1 VLRSRSSA
9 SSQQPSCE
17 VSLKAVDGKYCIN
30 FYAKRDV
37 AAGEELCYNYHS
49 CTDVMKVWTDG

>member
-1 VLRSRSSA
+1 
-9 SSQQPSCE
+9 